1 MQLFLRVP
9 TEHALGMRPCFS
21 IPDGWG
27 QNFWQ
32 QCLFGCPVRRDSGLR
47 VHAVLDRGWLHCR
60 VPRDDRLDVQL
71 SPSDKEGSAGMGLG
85 FGLQYLLNAL
95 PSVIVAGIPTV
106 ERAVINKKEDD
117 TREALA
123 REHA

>member
-1 MQLFLRVP
+1 MLQYGGLVGLVSLAAVP
-9 TEHALGMRPCFS
+9 VWTLSEVVAESGRMLSLTEGS
-21 IPDGWG
+21 
-27 QNFWQ
+27 
-32 QCLFGCPVRRDSGLR
+32 
-47 VHAVLDRGWLHCR
+47 LHRR

-71 SPSDKEGSAGMGLG
+71 SPSDKEGSAGVGLG

-117 TREALA
+117 TT
-123 REHA
+123 